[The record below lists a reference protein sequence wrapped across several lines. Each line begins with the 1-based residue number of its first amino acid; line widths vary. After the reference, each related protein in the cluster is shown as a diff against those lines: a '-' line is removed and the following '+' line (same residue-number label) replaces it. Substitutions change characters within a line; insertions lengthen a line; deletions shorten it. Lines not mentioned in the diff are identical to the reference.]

1 MMKNLIVSI
10 LFLFVLNTYSQF
22 TVTKVGNSTQVNNND
37 VLTFNSIGGNAAEFK
52 FNINNIT
59 NAEIKVKIKIIRIS
73 NANGNLLQ
81 FCFAGSCITGVTEGV
96 AYPIINSYTPIIPV
110 GGNNGNFDHFRND
123 DPGNGTSNIEYVLK
137 FYQVD
142 NSGNEIGNSITCT
155 YRYDP
160 LLATVGFS
168 SLDKLGVQL
177 SSTIV
182 ENQLDIIS
190 KEPIQLFFYDITGKK
205 VQNTHL
211 ISGANSIEVNNL
223 VSGIYLLS
231 FINEKG
237 NKASAKIIK
246 K

>member
-1 MMKNLIVSI
+1 MKKVIVAFLLLIAFNLQA
-10 LFLFVLNTYSQF
+10 QF
-22 TVTKVGNSTQVNNND
+22 TVTKVGTATQVNNND
-37 VLTFNSIGGNAAEFK
+37 VLTYNSIGDNAAEFK

-73 NANGNLLQ
+73 NANGTLLQ

-96 AYPIINSYTPIIPV
+96 AYPIINSYTPILPV

-123 DPGNGTSNIEYVLK
+123 DPGNGTSNVDYVLK
-137 FYQVD
+137 FYQID

-160 LLATVGFS
+160 LLAIVGFS

-177 SSTIV
+177 SSTLV

-190 KEPIQLFFYDITGKK
+190 KEPIQLFFYDIIGKK
-205 VQNTHL
+205 VKNTHL
-211 ISGANSIEVNNL
+211 ISGVNSIEVNNL
-223 VSGIYLLS
+223 VSGI
-231 FINEKG
+231 FILNFIDEKG
-237 NKASAKIIK
+237 NKAIAKIIK

>member
-1 MMKNLIVSI
+1 MKNLIVSI
-10 LFLFVLNTYSQF
+10 LFLSVLNTYSQF
-22 TVTKVGNSTQVNNND
+22 TITKVGTNTQVNNND
-37 VLTFNSIGGNAAEFK
+37 ILTFNSIGGNAAEFK

-59 NAEIKVKIKIIRIS
+59 NAEIKVKIKILRIS
-73 NANGNLLQ
+73 NANGNLIQ

-123 DPGNGTSNIEYVLK
+123 DPGNGTSNVDYVLK

-142 NSGNEIGNSITCT
+142 NSGIEIGNSITCT

-168 SLDKLGVQL
+168 SIEKIGVQL
-177 SSTIV
+177 SSTLV

-190 KEPIQLFFYDITGKK
+190 KEPLQLFLYDINGRK
-205 VQNTHL
+205 VQNNSL
-211 ISGANSIEVNNL
+211 ISGTNSIGVNNL
-223 VSGIYLLS
+223 ASGIYLLN

-237 NKASAKIIK
+237 INATAKIIK